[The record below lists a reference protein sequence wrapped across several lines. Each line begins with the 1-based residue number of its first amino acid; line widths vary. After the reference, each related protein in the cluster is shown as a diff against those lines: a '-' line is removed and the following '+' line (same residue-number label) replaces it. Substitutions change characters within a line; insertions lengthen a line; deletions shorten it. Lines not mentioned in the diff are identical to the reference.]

1 METERNWVGA
11 VKHDFAMQFYS
22 NIQMKFWEANP
33 LVLIK
38 IGLIKINQK
47 FEKNLPIVNSL
58 PDENVEYEYI
68 HVFSNIV
75 MVLLKVYKQIQIWE
89 VFVKHREQP

>member
-38 IGLIKINQK
+38 IGLIKINQE

-58 PDENVEYEYI
+58 PDENVECEYI
-68 HVFSNIV
+68 HEDKKKKYVHYDNLNPLHLSFSS
-75 MVLLKVYKQIQIWE
+75 
-89 VFVKHREQP
+89 